1 MKSPVLRAKEG
12 VLINLYVQPGAAKA
26 GWAGVFDG
34 QLKLKVQARAV
45 EGQAN
50 EAVCKFVAKY
60 FDIPGS
66 AVAIVKGERSRSK
79 VVLVAQDVESV
90 LHKAQ
95 AIIQSQQAT

>member
-12 VLINLYVQPGAAKA
+12 VLISLYVQPGAAKA
-26 GWAGVFDG
+26 GWAGLFDG

-60 FDIPGS
+60 FDIPAS

-79 VVLVAQDVESV
+79 VVLVVQDVDAVAQKAHLIAESC
-90 LHKAQ
+90 
-95 AIIQSQQAT
+95 